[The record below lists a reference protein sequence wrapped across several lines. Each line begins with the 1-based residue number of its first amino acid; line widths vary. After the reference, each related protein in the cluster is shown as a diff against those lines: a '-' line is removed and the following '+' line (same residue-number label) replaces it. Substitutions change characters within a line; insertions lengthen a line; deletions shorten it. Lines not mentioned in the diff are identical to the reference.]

1 MKAIVRT
8 SLEPGCMEVQE
19 RPVPEIAED
28 EALIEIKACGVCGTD
43 IHIYRG
49 NVVTGTDVV
58 IGHELSGV
66 IKKIG
71 SKVTR
76 VKEGDRVVSRL
87 NVGVCGTCKACLS
100 GNPQMCEHRTCPGH
114 WVDGAFA
121 EYMKIDEKQLLTF
134 SDKLSFEEAAFTEP
148 MACVA
153 TALVE
158 RAKVKPEETVVVFGP
173 GPIGLLAAQMA
184 KIYGASKVIVIGTAP
199 DKELRLPLALKL
211 GADMTLVSGED
222 DVEGIIRELT
232 NGEGVDLAVDCSG
245 AAPAIN
251 CCLRMLRRLGRMS
264 VIGLPG
270 KREIPIEWKTAAEK
284 SLEVIFSYSST
295 PTSWN
300 LCLSML
306 ERGAIDVKSMI
317 SHVVGLNDFESVID
331 ATAKGEVIKAIVKP

>member
-1 MKAIVRT
+1 MRALVRT
-8 SLEPGCMEVQE
+8 SLEPGSMEVQE
-19 RPVPEIAED
+19 RKMPEISD
-28 EALIEIKACGVCGTD
+28 EEVLIDIKACGVCGTD
-43 IHIYRG
+43 IHIYNG

-58 IGHELSGV
+58 IGHELSGIV
-66 IKKIG
+66 NRTGK
-71 SKVTR
+71 KVTK
-76 VKEGDRVVSRL
+76 VKVGDRVVSRL

-114 WVDGAFA
+114 WVDGAYA
-121 EYMKIDEKQLLTF
+121 EYMKIDENQLLTF
-134 SDKLSFEEAAFTEP
+134 SDKLTFDEAAFTEP

-184 KIYGASKVIVIGTAP
+184 KIYGASKVIVVGTAP
-199 DKELRLPLALKL
+199 DKAVRLPLAKKL

-222 DVEGIIRELT
+222 DVEDIIKEMT
-232 NGEGVDLAVDCSG
+232 NGEGIDLAVDCSG

-251 CCLRMLRRLGRMS
+251 CCLRMLRKLGRMC

-317 SHVVGLNDFESVID
+317 SHKVGLDDFKGIID
-331 ATAKGEVIKAIVKP
+331 ATAKGDVIKAIVEP